1 MSFDVHLT
9 FAILYEPNRSNCK
22 LVTKVICSFNY
33 FPLLYF
39 KAHSYDNLKQLMVV
53 FCMTCL
59 SPSYVTLVE
68 SSHAHMTR
76 KITAYFSSLYLKR
89 EE

>member
-1 MSFDVHLT
+1 MSFDGHLT
-9 FAILYEPNRSNCK
+9 FAILYEPNRVNCK

-53 FCMTCL
+53 FLHDLFVALIWYLGREQSC
-59 SPSYVTLVE
+59 
-68 SSHAHMTR
+68 AHD
-76 KITAYFSSLYLKR
+76 A
-89 EE
+89 